1 MEGMKNLDI
10 RVYREVIKAAV
21 AAEREADPNWSWGI
35 RSLKKGIV
43 EISWGYLD
51 YIGEKDCF
59 TVEVLQDEENGDVT
73 VYGTNPNG
81 NHAYRFIGPKHWH
94 DCPTIEEGIASAIH
108 GMASSAHRTY

>member
-10 RVYREVIKAAV
+10 RVYRETVKAAV

-59 TVEVLQDEENGDVT
+59 TVEVLQDEENGEVT

-81 NHAYRFIGPKHWH
+81 NQASRVRVPKQWH
-94 DCPTIEEGIASAIH
+94 DGLTHEEGIASAIH